1 MNEYVTATYGVV
13 LFALLLYV
21 VVVGLRSARLAR
33 EAELLARLVER
44 AAERGRGRRDRPGR
58 PMSGNRVGP
67 SREPGPGKV
76 FYPMFVDIEGRRCL
90 VVGGGPVATEKVE
103 KLLDHGA
110 VVRLVSPE
118 ITPELAAMV
127 ASGAIAEH
135 HARPYRPEDL
145 EACFLVIAA
154 TNLDAINRMVWQDA
168 EAMNL
173 LCNVVDVPPLC
184 NFIVP
189 SIVRRGELALAI
201 STGGASPVIAKHIR
215 RELEAAYGPEW
226 EALVSLLRDLRDEL
240 KERYLDMPSRR
251 DAVERLMETDVVQ
264 RLAEGDEAGAR
275 ELAHRV
281 LDVGVRA

>member
-1 MNEYVTATYGVV
+1 
-13 LFALLLYV
+13 
-21 VVVGLRSARLAR
+21 
-33 EAELLARLVER
+33 
-44 AAERGRGRRDRPGR
+44 
-58 PMSGNRVGP
+58 MSGNRVAPG
-67 SREPGPGKV
+67 REPGPGKV

-118 ITPELAAMV
+118 VTRELQALV
-127 ASGAIAEH
+127 DSGAVHEH
-135 HARPYRPEDL
+135 RRRTYRPEDL
-145 EACFLVIAA
+145 DGCFLVIAA

-168 EAMNL
+168 EALNL

-215 RELEAAYGPEW
+215 RDLEATYGPEW
-226 EALVSLLRDLRDEL
+226 EALVALLRDVRDDL

-264 RLAEGDEAGAR
+264 RLADGDEAGAR

-281 LDVGVRA
+281 LDIGVRA

>member
-1 MNEYVTATYGVV
+1 
-13 LFALLLYV
+13 
-21 VVVGLRSARLAR
+21 
-33 EAELLARLVER
+33 
-44 AAERGRGRRDRPGR
+44 
-58 PMSGNRVGP
+58 MSSSRVGP
-67 SREPGPGKV
+67 SRPPGPGKA

-103 KLLDHGA
+103 KLLEHGA
-110 VVRLVSPE
+110 AVRLVTPE
-118 ITPELAAMV
+118 MTPELEGMAA
-127 ASGAIAEH
+127 AGRLAEVH
-135 HARPYRPEDL
+135 RRPYRPGDL
-145 EACFLVIAA
+145 DGCFLVIAA

-201 STGGASPVIAKHIR
+201 STGGASPVVAKHIR

-226 EALVSLLRDLRDEL
+226 EALVDLLRDLRDEL

-251 DAVERLMETDVVQ
+251 DAVERLMATDVVR
-264 RLAEGDEAGAR
+264 RLADGDEAGAR

-281 LDVGVRA
+281 LDVGVHA